1 MPPDTAYTAQEI
13 FEAYKEALAMNALN
27 QRRLLA
33 RIVDLEQEIAALKMS
48 TTKNG
53 VAKIVASAAP

>member
-1 MPPDTAYTAQEI
+1 MSPDTAYSAQEI

-33 RIVDLEQEIAALKMS
+33 RIVDLEQEVSQLRARPTPMLPEREVS
-48 TTKNG
+48 
-53 VAKIVASAAP
+53 